1 MQTSTQ
7 NAVGLTSDLSA
18 ELDRYTT
25 MKAKMKD
32 NLIFRYQTCKEF
44 DYRQMGGDFMNEL
57 QAVKINSGMID
68 YFELKQF
75 LKSIEGKIVD
85 LVFTCGDAFEENNNN
100 FWLPSELWEAV

>member
-1 MQTSTQ
+1 
-7 NAVGLTSDLSA
+7 
-18 ELDRYTT
+18 

-44 DYRQMGGDFMNEL
+44 DYRQMGGGGDFMNEL
-57 QAVKINSGMID
+57 QAVKGAQSMMN
-68 YFELKQF
+68 YFDLKQF

-85 LVFTCGDAFEENNNN
+85 LIFTCGAAFEKNDNN